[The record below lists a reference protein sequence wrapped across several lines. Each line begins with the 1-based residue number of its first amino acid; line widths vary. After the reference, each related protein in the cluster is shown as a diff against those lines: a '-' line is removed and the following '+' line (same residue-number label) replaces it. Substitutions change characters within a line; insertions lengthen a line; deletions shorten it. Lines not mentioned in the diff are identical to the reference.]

1 MRRAIALWVVLAATL
16 PLLCG
21 AWPWGVRW
29 LASALVGGSVWRAAA
44 PLRLPDIG
52 VVRRI
57 LRRGTGDW
65 LLFTPLGVHPADLD
79 HALRLGSWG
88 WWLQFKAHGSRVWVW
103 ASAAGPDRTGYRRL
117 ARELTARWT

>member
-1 MRRAIALWVVLAATL
+1 MRRATGLWVLLVATL

-21 AWPWGVRW
+21 AWTWPLQL
-29 LASALVGGSVWRAAA
+29 LATALAGGSVWRAAA
-44 PLRLPDIG
+44 PLRSPAIG
-52 VVRRI
+52 AVRRI

-65 LLFTPLGVHPADLD
+65 LLFTPFGVHPAELD

-88 WWLQFKAHGSRVWVW
+88 WWLQFRARGTRVWVW
-103 ASAAGPDRTGYRRL
+103 ASAAGPDQAGYRRL